1 MSGRRSSASSIAD
14 SAPLKKEADMS
25 LQGINVLTPELRV
38 EIADLVASGKVQT
51 ATAKLTL
58 KDGTKRKTTVYL
70 FPDEVERMPEVADY
84 FETAPDPARHVL
96 FAPDFP

>member
-1 MSGRRSSASSIAD
+1 
-14 SAPLKKEADMS
+14 MS
-25 LQGINVLTPELRV
+25 LQDINVLSPDLRA
-38 EIADLVASGKVQT
+38 EIADLVESGKVQT

-70 FPDEVERMPEVADY
+70 FPEEAERMPEVAEY
-84 FETAPDPARHVL
+84 LETAPYPARHVL